1 MAALPRV
8 ALLAA
13 SPRVAPPLAS
23 PPPVFRLAILLA
35 SPLAT
40 PRMVH
45 KPWAARK
52 PPAVHKPWAARK
64 PLAPQRL
71 AVRTIGLMA
80 ASLIRGKTM
89 STLVAR
95 RRLKGKL
102 EASLMSC
109 QVAQVLAWQQ

>member
-1 MAALPRV
+1 MAAPPRT

-13 SPRVAPPLAS
+13 SMPGS
-23 PPPVFRLAILLA
+23 RLAILLA
-35 SPLAT
+35 SPLVA

-52 PPAVHKPWAARK
+52 PLAPHKPV
-64 PLAPQRL
+64 
-71 AVRTIGLMA
+71 VRTIGLVA
-80 ASLIRGKTM
+80 ASLIRGKTV

-95 RRLKGKL
+95 RRVKGKL

>member
-1 MAALPRV
+1 M

-23 PPPVFRLAILLA
+23 PPPVFRLVILLA
-35 SPLAT
+35 SPLVA

-52 PPAVHKPWAARK
+52 P
-64 PLAPQRL
+64 LAPHRPV
-71 AVRTIGLMA
+71 VRTIGLVA
-80 ASLIRGKTM
+80 ASLIRRKTV

-95 RRLKGKL
+95 RRVKGKL
-102 EASLMSC
+102 EASLMPC
-109 QVAQVLAWQQ
+109 QAAQALVWQQ

>member
-35 SPLAT
+35 SPLVA
-40 PRMVH
+40 PRML
-45 KPWAARK
+45 
-52 PPAVHKPWAARK
+52 HKPWAARK

-71 AVRTIGLMA
+71 AVRTIGLVA
-80 ASLIRGKTM
+80 VSLIRGKTV
-89 STLVAR
+89 STLVTR
-95 RRLKGKL
+95 RRVKGKL
-102 EASLMSC
+102 EASLMPR
-109 QVAQVLAWQQ
+109 QVVQALAWQL

>member
-1 MAALPRV
+1 MVALPRT

-13 SPRVAPPLAS
+13 SLPGL
-23 PPPVFRLAILLA
+23 RLVILLA

-52 PPAVHKPWAARK
+52 PLAPHKPV
-64 PLAPQRL
+64 
-71 AVRTIGLMA
+71 VRTIGLVA
-80 ASLIRGKTM
+80 VSLIRGKTV

-95 RRLKGKL
+95 RRVKGKL
-102 EASLMSC
+102 EASLMPC
-109 QVAQVLAWQQ
+109 QVPQVLAWQQ

>member
-1 MAALPRV
+1 MVALPRT
-8 ALLAA
+8 ALLAV
-13 SPRVAPPLAS
+13 SLPGLRV
-23 PPPVFRLAILLA
+23 VILLA

-52 PPAVHKPWAARK
+52 PLAPHKPV
-64 PLAPQRL
+64 
-71 AVRTIGLMA
+71 VRTIGLVA
-80 ASLIRGKTM
+80 ASLIRGKTV

-95 RRLKGKL
+95 RRVKGKL
-102 EASLMSC
+102 EASLMPC